1 MKKSIVSIVVAAAL
15 VIGGLTVYASGE
27 AQRAAET
34 EAVEKAKAEKEV
46 AELKAE
52 LASIQRKTEAAEE
65 AKEQAEAEA
74 KKKAEEE
81 AAAKKKAEEEAAAK
95 KKAEEEAAAQK
106 KAEEEAAAAAEAQRQ
121 AEAAAA
127 AQSTVQ
133 TAAPVETYNVAP
145 VEPAVNTEPVYQ
157 PLCPN
162 GHPICSGNMCGYA
175 DCPNS
180 YCYVNNNTYTNNAGT
195 DYNYSGG
202 NGYQGG

>member
-1 MKKSIVSIVVAAAL
+1 MKKSIVSVVVAAAL

-74 KKKAEEE
+74 K
-81 AAAKKKAEEEAAAK
+81 
-95 KKAEEEAAAQK
+95 K

-202 NGYQGG
+202 NGYQGGYGGGHHNYGHGGGHHGRGCY